1 MPLQG
6 RPPGRLGWCSARAVP
21 GHPINPEPETIM
33 QARVR
38 AACRWIGDEQ
48 GVTSIEYA
56 LLASMFAVAVLGS
69 VVTLKGSLTDTYE
82 VIATAVTAAVTTAL
96 AMVS

>member
-1 MPLQG
+1 
-6 RPPGRLGWCSARAVP
+6 
-21 GHPINPEPETIM
+21 M

-38 AACRWIGDEQ
+38 VACRRWIGDEQ
-48 GVTSIEYA
+48 GVASIEYA
-56 LLASMFAVAVLGS
+56 LLGAMFAVAALGS
-69 VVTLKGSLTDTYE
+69 VVTLKGSLDDTYE

>member
-1 MPLQG
+1 MD
-6 RPPGRLGWCSARAVP
+6 RAVGGSAGAAREP
-21 GHPINPEPETIM
+21 SSVTRSTNREPETIM

-38 AACRWIGDEQ
+38 AVCRRIGDEQ

-56 LLASMFAVAVLGS
+56 FLAAMFSVAVLGS
-69 VVTLKGSLTDTYE
+69 VVTFKGSLAGTYE
-82 VIATAVTAAVTTAL
+82 VIATAVTAAVATAL

>member
-1 MPLQG
+1 MDRTADG
-6 RPPGRLGWCSARAVP
+6 SAGAVLEP
-21 GHPINPEPETIM
+21 SRSSDQPEPETIM

-38 AACRWIGDEQ
+38 AVCRRWIGDEQ

-56 LLASMFAVAVLGS
+56 LLGAMFAVAVLGS
-69 VVTLKGSLTDTYE
+69 VVTLRGSLADTYE

>member
-1 MPLQG
+1 
-6 RPPGRLGWCSARAVP
+6 
-21 GHPINPEPETIM
+21 M
-33 QARVR
+33 QAIARVV
-38 AACRWIGDEQ
+38 CRWIDDEQ

-56 LLASMFAVAVLGS
+56 LLGSMFAVAVLGS
-69 VVTLKGSLTDTYE
+69 VVTLKGSLADTYE

>member
-1 MPLQG
+1 MQ
-6 RPPGRLGWCSARAVP
+6 
-21 GHPINPEPETIM
+21 TIM
-33 QARVR
+33 RVARG
-38 AACRWIGDEQ
+38 WIADEQ

-69 VVTLKGSLTDTYE
+69 VVTLKGSLDDTYE